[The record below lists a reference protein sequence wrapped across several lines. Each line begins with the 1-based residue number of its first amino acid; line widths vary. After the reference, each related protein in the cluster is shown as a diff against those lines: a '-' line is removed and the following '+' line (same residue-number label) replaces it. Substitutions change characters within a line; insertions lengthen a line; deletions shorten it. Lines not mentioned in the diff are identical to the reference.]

1 MSNNFQSV
9 DFEGLTFPNYMYVEY
24 VRVYQRTDFGS
35 IGCDPASECM
45 GCSGTENRWLIHIV
59 CAGYPTAA
67 YIAKH
72 PSVYAK

>member
-35 IGCDPASECM
+35 IGCDPAGE
-45 GCSGTENRWLIHIV
+45 LIV
-59 CAGYPTAA
+59 GGADGAT
-67 YIAKH
+67 
-72 PSVYAK
+72 VV